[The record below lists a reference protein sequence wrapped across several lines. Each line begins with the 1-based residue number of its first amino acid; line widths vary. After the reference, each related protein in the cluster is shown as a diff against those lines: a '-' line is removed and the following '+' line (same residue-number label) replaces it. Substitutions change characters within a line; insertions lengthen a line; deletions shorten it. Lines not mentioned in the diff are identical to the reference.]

1 MEKITLDKLEK
12 FLNSEISNQDHHKVW
27 RCNIKKIITL
37 QNENPTIEFLD
48 DLISLGKR
56 DPKYSHLQNSTW
68 NTIRKNTETC
78 FSFVQNSITKIQ
90 LVDEPLQTVDDISS
104 IAMKDQIANLNAKSK
119 LQAEQHEI
127 TRLQII
133 EDEKRLLKIQEDE
146 LKRQAEIKAQA
157 LTNKIDSIFEGF
169 ESEKI
174 PEDVLQFDKSDFLA
188 KEAPEYYQQYTELD
202 DTMLSLM
209 CDQAC
214 LLSGVSGSGKTEL
227 LRRIGHNLRQQ
238 DKDKEAYVLKLSCGQ
253 DTKQKQLLD
262 SLGMNIEQKVKRV
275 LGVVAKAIMLA
286 NETGKWVIVILDEIN
301 LLTPKSQKLLNGILD
316 GSRFLDSDLGKI
328 QRNKGSRLFLA
339 GTMNANYSG
348 TQQLNVE
355 FKDRF
360 NEVLTYKPTRDT
372 LDKIFVQFD
381 IAQDEKDSIIKIYE
395 ELDKAQMVKDVTEK
409 AKYTIRSMCAT
420 MQKLEM
426 LEFQGVEKSV
436 RLQRAVNMSLTNK
449 FNDEVDHEKVV
460 QIVNGVLNC

>member
-1 MEKITLDKLEK
+1 MEKITIDNLEK
-12 FLNSEISNQDHHKVW
+12 FLSSEISKPSQKVW
-27 RCNIKKIITL
+27 RSNIKKIITL
-37 QNENPTIEFLD
+37 HNENTKIEFLN
-48 DLISLGKR
+48 DLILIGKS
-56 DPKYSHLQNSTW
+56 DPRFSHLADSTW

-78 FSFVQNSITKIQ
+78 MSFCANNMTKIQ

-209 CDQAC
+209 CDQSC

-227 LRRIGHNLRQQ
+227 LRRIAWNLRQQ
-238 DKDKEAYVLKLSCGQ
+238 DEDKEAYLLKLSCGQ

-286 NETGKWVIVILDEIN
+286 NETGKWVVVILDEIN

-460 QIVNGVLNC
+460 QIVDGVLNC